1 MNILYVEPYFADS
14 HQQWIESYKKHSA
27 HAVDI
32 LKLPGNKWKWRMHGG
47 AITLAEM
54 FNTSRKK
61 YDLILCS
68 DFLNLPVFKSL
79 CLKKIKGTPIAI
91 YFHENQL
98 AYPWSKDDQDIS
110 LKRDLHY
117 YYINQT
123 SAMTSDWNYFNSN
136 YNLESLKE
144 GLKRYLKKMPDFQ
157 NIDTIDSISNKS
169 SVLHLGCD
177 LSKYNQ
183 HKKEYRNQK
192 PVILWNHRWEYDK
205 NPELFFNTLFKI
217 KDMEIDFSLVILG
230 EKFSSSPEIFKKA
243 EKKLK
248 DNIIHLGYCKSFKDY
263 ANWLWKSDI
272 APVTSNQD
280 FFGISVVEASYCN
293 VYPILPDRLS
303 YRELFNKVKNPS
315 IFYKNE
321 KQLLKIIVDSI
332 RNYENLDSYAD
343 MIKIYDWEMIVE
355 NYDQS
360 FKNLVLRSKND

>member
-1 MNILYVEPYFADS
+1 
-14 HQQWIESYKKHSA
+14 
-27 HAVDI
+27 
-32 LKLPGNKWKWRMHGG
+32 
-47 AITLAEM
+47 
-54 FNTSRKK
+54 
-61 YDLILCS
+61 
-68 DFLNLPVFKSL
+68 
-79 CLKKIKGTPIAI
+79 
-91 YFHENQL
+91 
-98 AYPWSKDDQDIS
+98 
-110 LKRDLHY
+110 
-117 YYINQT
+117 
-123 SAMTSDWNYFNSN
+123 MTSDWNYFNSN

-157 NIDTIDSISNKS
+157 NIDTIDSILNKS

-360 FKNLVLRSKND
+360 FEKLVLCAEND